1 MSQAETASEPHPHPV
16 DEPASSSLGAT
27 SIAAV
32 DAPPPYTS
40 LESEN
45 GNKPAGLTE
54 TYPKDNTKMVQ
65 IASPSSSSPSSPSS
79 VLSASTLSSS
89 PETPTTLSAAMTPAM
104 AEVAIA
110 TAIVS
115 ASNFDTDAPATPEA
129 TISTTTN
136 NGSESIA
143 TPSPFKTT
151 SATTSTTPP
160 STTISTAPVV
170 NIKDNKATPSSPLSP
185 LPSPPSSSSSSSST
199 MVTDK
204 DKGHPIPTSN
214 ALSYSLKSRLSSAAP
229 LSSLSSVTPSSIIS
243 PKPYSSYHTT
253 VTSSSLSTSP
263 STSSQP
269 LSPTKD
275 GRPLNPVSIYSSS
288 SSKSFE
294 QEDEEAKDYSS
305 YPYVPRV
312 SMSSAKDRYST
323 SPVYQRQQESEYED
337 EEEEEGD
344 DDEYEMDEEYGSD
357 SGLPMEHDSGLP
369 YEHDTEMADINTR
382 SSPHPTSAIDT
393 SKAASTSTSTT
404 SPQLAPQET
413 NTATPTTSTSASTST
428 PATTAT
434 TAAPAKKNGVSA
446 TSCANCGTTTTPL
459 WRRASDGQTICNA
472 CGLYFKARNSTRPP
486 WLKRNMGLKKGDTS
500 TGETEELEDPA
511 QPAPSADASNGDANE
526 ASKTGETKGDA
537 ESCPGDGNCNGI
549 GGAHTCSGCPS
560 FNQQHTNRQNL
571 ICANCRTTTT
581 PLWRRDSSGNT
592 ICNACGLYFKLHN
605 VHRPVTMKRAVI
617 KRRKPAPTTTA
628 SASAS
633 TSTASSSSNAA
644 ASSSSST
651 PASCTSSSSTAS
663 WDPISQT
670 SYSQQDATNT
680 EPGIRGSISQTQAP
694 LQLWDWSE

>member
-1 MSQAETASEPHPHPV
+1 MSQAETASEPHSHPV
-16 DEPASSSLGAT
+16 DEPVSSSLGAT

-45 GNKPAGLTE
+45 GNKPVGLTE
-54 TYPKDNTKMVQ
+54 TYPKDNTKMVR

-79 VLSASTLSSS
+79 TVLSASTLSSS
-89 PETPTTLSAAMTPAM
+89 PETPTTLSAVMTPAM
-104 AEVAIA
+104 AEVAIS
-110 TAIVS
+110 TAVVS
-115 ASNFDTDAPATPEA
+115 ASNFVTDAPSTPEA

-136 NGSESIA
+136 NESERIA
-143 TPSPFKTT
+143 APSPYNTT
-151 SATTSTTPP
+151 SATTSITPP

-170 NIKDNKATPSSPLSP
+170 NINKDNKATPNSPLSP
-185 LPSPPSSSSSSSST
+185 LPSPPSSST

-214 ALSYSLKSRLSSAAP
+214 ALSYSLKSRLSSAGP

-253 VTSSSLSTSP
+253 VTSSSLLTSP

-275 GRPLNPVSIYSSS
+275 GRPLNPVSVYSSS

-294 QEDEEAKDYSS
+294 QADEEAKDYPP
-305 YPYVPRV
+305 YPYAARV

-323 SPVYQRQQESEYED
+323 SPVYQRPQESEYED
-337 EEEEEGD
+337 EEEEGD

-369 YEHDTEMADINTR
+369 YEHDTEMAEISTR
-382 SSPHPTSAIDT
+382 SSPHPTSTIDA
-393 SKAASTSTSTT
+393 SKAASTSTS
-404 SPQLAPQET
+404 SPQLAPQEA
-413 NTATPTTSTSASTST
+413 NKATPTTPTSASTST
-428 PATTAT
+428 PTTTAT
-434 TAAPAKKNGVSA
+434 TATPAKKNGVSA

-500 TGETEELEDPA
+500 TGETEEIEDA
-511 QPAPSADASNGDANE
+511 TQPASSADVSNGDANE
-526 ASKTGETKGDA
+526 TPGTGETKGDA

-617 KRRKPAPTTTA
+617 KRRKR
-628 SASAS
+628 
-633 TSTASSSSNAA
+633 
-644 ASSSSST
+644 
-651 PASCTSSSSTAS
+651 
-663 WDPISQT
+663 
-670 SYSQQDATNT
+670 QDATST
-680 EPGIRGSISQTQAP
+680 EPGIRGSIGQTQAP
-694 LQLWDWSE
+694 VQLRDWSEQRGRLHHVKEIGQWSGRMA

>member
-1 MSQAETASEPHPHPV
+1 MSQAEASEPRPA
-16 DEPASSSLGAT
+16 DEPVSSSLGAT

-32 DAPPPYTS
+32 DAPHNPTS
-40 LESEN
+40 FA
-45 GNKPAGLTE
+45 GNECTTE
-54 TYPKDNTKMVQ
+54 AYPKDDAKLVR

-79 VLSASTLSSS
+79 TVLSTSTLSSS
-89 PETPTTLSAAMTPAM
+89 PDTPTALSTSTAMTPAM
-104 AEVAIA
+104 AEVAIST
-110 TAIVS
+110 TAVVS
-115 ASNFDTDAPATPEA
+115 ASNFDTADAPSTPE
-129 TISTTTN
+129 TSTN
-136 NGSESIA
+136 NKESERIA
-143 TPSPFKTT
+143 TPSPSNTT
-151 SATTSTTPP
+151 STTSTTSTSTTTPP
-160 STTISTAPVV
+160 STAISTTAPT
-170 NIKDNKATPSSPLSP
+170 NNNNNNNNKATPSSPLSP
-185 LPSPPSSSSSSSST
+185 LPSPPSSST

-204 DKGHPIPTSN
+204 ADKGHPIPTSN

-253 VTSSSLSTSP
+253 VSSSGLTSP
-263 STSSQP
+263 SSSQP

-275 GRPLNPVSIYSSS
+275 AHRPLNPVSVYSSS

-294 QEDEEAKDYSS
+294 REEEAKDYSPCT
-305 YPYVPRV
+305 YPRA

-344 DDEYEMDEEYGSD
+344 EDEYEMDEEYGSD

-369 YEHDTEMADINTR
+369 YEHDTEMDASTR
-382 SSPHPTSAIDT
+382 SLSPHPINLDA
-393 SKAASTSTSTT
+393 SKASSPQLAQETDKVSPTTSTPTSTSTP
-404 SPQLAPQET
+404 SA
-413 NTATPTTSTSASTST
+413 ATKGIATTTTTSG
-428 PATTAT
+428 
-434 TAAPAKKNGVSA
+434 KKTGVSA

-500 TGETEELEDPA
+500 TGEAEESEDPN
-511 QPAPSADASNGDANE
+511 PTPSAPDASDANE
-526 ASKTGETKGDA
+526 PSNGTATGETKGDA

-617 KRRKPAPTTTA
+617 KRRKRVNLLTTSPPLQTA
-628 SASAS
+628 KENGGETRDKAVDEVSHRLKAL
-633 TSTASSSSNAA
+633 AA
-644 ASSSSST
+644 TIT
-651 PASCTSSSSTAS
+651 PRLITM
-663 WDPISQT
+663 DLPILHR
-670 SYSQQDATNT
+670 DGHRNT
-680 EPGIRGSISQTQAP
+680 E
-694 LQLWDWSE
+694 

>member
-1 MSQAETASEPHPHPV
+1 MSQAETASEPHSHPV
-16 DEPASSSLGAT
+16 DEPVSSSLGAT

-45 GNKPAGLTE
+45 GNKPVGLTE
-54 TYPKDNTKMVQ
+54 TYPKDNTKMVR

-79 VLSASTLSSS
+79 TVLSASTLSSS
-89 PETPTTLSAAMTPAM
+89 PETPTTLSAVMTPAM
-104 AEVAIA
+104 AEVAIS
-110 TAIVS
+110 TAVVS
-115 ASNFDTDAPATPEA
+115 ASNFVTDAPSTPEA

-136 NGSESIA
+136 NESERIA
-143 TPSPFKTT
+143 APSPYNTT
-151 SATTSTTPP
+151 SATTSITPP

-170 NIKDNKATPSSPLSP
+170 NINKDNKATPNSPLSP
-185 LPSPPSSSSSSSST
+185 LPSPPSSST

-214 ALSYSLKSRLSSAAP
+214 ALSYSLKSRLSSAGP

-253 VTSSSLSTSP
+253 VTSSSLLTSP

-275 GRPLNPVSIYSSS
+275 GRPLNPVSVYSSS

-294 QEDEEAKDYSS
+294 QADEEAKDYPP
-305 YPYVPRV
+305 YPYAARV

-323 SPVYQRQQESEYED
+323 SPVYQRPQESEYED
-337 EEEEEGD
+337 EEEEGD

-369 YEHDTEMADINTR
+369 RIHVHVFSTAGPTGGQQGNSYNANIGFDLHSNNYCYNGNPSKEEWGLSDELCQLWHDDDSAVE
-382 SSPHPTSAIDT
+382 TS
-393 SKAASTSTSTT
+393 
-404 SPQLAPQET
+404 Q
-413 NTATPTTSTSASTST
+413 
-428 PATTAT
+428 
-434 TAAPAKKNGVSA
+434 
-446 TSCANCGTTTTPL
+446 
-459 WRRASDGQTICNA
+459 RRTDDLQCMRIKSGG
-472 CGLYFKARNSTRPP
+472 GLYFKARNSTRPP

-500 TGETEELEDPA
+500 TGETEEIEDA
-511 QPAPSADASNGDANE
+511 TQPASSADVSNGDANE
-526 ASKTGETKGDA
+526 TPGTGETKGDA

-617 KRRKPAPTTTA
+617 KRRKRVNLLA
-628 SASAS
+628 
-633 TSTASSSSNAA
+633 TS
-644 ASSSSST
+644 
-651 PASCTSSSSTAS
+651 P
-663 WDPISQT
+663 PL
-670 SYSQQDATNT
+670 QDATST
-680 EPGIRGSISQTQAP
+680 EPGIRGSIGQTQAP
-694 LQLWDWSE
+694 VQLRDWSEQRGRLHHVKEIGQWSGRMA